1 MIIKVAFISLIFLA
15 FSGTAPAWAQE
26 YSNGYQMAL
35 IDATAQNPKSVLLN
49 RKITPA
55 DSAVREFEWII
66 ETLRNRCH
74 SSNSQIIMTLVESW
88 RTIQRGGH
96 KVTLLEFSRKVAD
109 YSKIASQAMR
119 NKKMDILKLTLK
131 VIHDN
136 YSSRK

>member
-1 MIIKVAFISLIFLA
+1 MISKITIVLAVFLSV
-15 FSGTAPAWAQE
+15 FGMTFAWAEE

-66 ETLRNRCH
+66 ETLRNRCR
-74 SSNSQIIMTLVESW
+74 SSSSQIIMTLVESW
-88 RTIQRGGH
+88 RTLQRSGQ

-109 YSKIASQAMR
+109 YSKIVSQAMR
-119 NKKMDILKLTLK
+119 NQKMDIQKLTLK